1 MTDEINYEKVVTAE
15 IINNPKFDIPEVTSD
30 ELIAGLRRNVWKINL
45 K

>member
-1 MTDEINYEKVVTAE
+1 MEENIDYEKVVTAE
-15 IINNPKFDIPEVTSD
+15 IINNPKFEIPEVTSD

>member
-1 MTDEINYEKVVTAE
+1 MEENINYEKVVTAE
-15 IINNPKFDIPEVTSD
+15 IINNPKFELPEVTPD